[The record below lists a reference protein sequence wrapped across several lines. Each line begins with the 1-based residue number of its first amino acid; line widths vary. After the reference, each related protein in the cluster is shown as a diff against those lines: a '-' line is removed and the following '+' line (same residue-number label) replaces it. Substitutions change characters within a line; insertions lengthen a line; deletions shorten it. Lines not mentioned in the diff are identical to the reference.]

1 MTKIPFLLVYLR
13 LFIAFII
20 GGLVFTEV
28 TNLNI
33 LIVILAFIGLLSD
46 VFDGIIA
53 RKLNVATEKLRI
65 WDSNV
70 DMVFWAS
77 IIFSAFYL
85 NLPFFQKNSFSIF
98 SVIALEIM
106 TYIVCFFKFK
116 KTVATHSILAKTWT
130 ITLFIFLIDLLLNS
144 DSFYSFYTC
153 IVLGLISRL
162 EILIMI
168 IALNKWTVDVP
179 SIFSVKKL
187 NSRG

>member
-13 LFIAFII
+13 FFIAFII
-20 GGLVFTEV
+20 AGLAFTEV

-33 LIVILAFIGLLSD
+33 IIVVLSFVGLLSD

-77 IIFSAFYL
+77 IIFSTFYL
-85 NLPFFQKNSFSIF
+85 NLPFFQKNYFLILL
-98 SVIALEIM
+98 VITLELT
-106 TYIVCFFKFK
+106 TYIVCFLKFK

-144 DSFYSFYTC
+144 DSSFSFYIC

-162 EILIMI
+162 EILMMI
-168 IALNKWTVDVP
+168 ISLKKWTVDVP

>member
-20 GGLVFTEV
+20 GGLVFTDV
-28 TNLNI
+28 SNLNI
-33 LIVILAFIGLLSD
+33 LIVILAFVGLLSD

-53 RKLNVATEKLRI
+53 RKLKVATEQLRI

-77 IIFSAFYL
+77 IIFSTFYL
-85 NLPFFQKNSFSIF
+85 NFYFFQKNSLLILL
-98 SVIALEIM
+98 VIALEIV
-106 TYIVCFFKFK
+106 TYIVCFLKFR
-116 KTVATHSILAKTWT
+116 KTVATHSILAKSWT

-144 DSFYSFYTC
+144 DSSYSFYIC
-153 IVLGLISRL
+153 IVLGLVSRL
-162 EILIMI
+162 EILMMI
-168 IALNKWTVDVP
+168 IALKKWTVDVP

>member
-13 LFIAFII
+13 LFIAFLI

-28 TNLNI
+28 ANLNI
-33 LIVILAFIGLLSD
+33 IIVVLSFVGLLSD

-53 RKLNVATEKLRI
+53 RKLNVATERLRI

-70 DMVFWAS
+70 DMVFWAF
-77 IIFSAFYL
+77 IIFSTFYL
-85 NLPFFQKNSFSIF
+85 NLPFFKINSFLILL
-98 SVIALEIM
+98 VIALEIT
-106 TYIVCFFKFK
+106 TYIVCFLKFK

-144 DSFYSFYTC
+144 DSSYSFYSC
-153 IVLGLISRL
+153 IILGIISRL
-162 EILIMI
+162 EILGMI
-168 IALNKWTVDVP
+168 LALKKWTVDVP

-187 NSRG
+187 NSRA